1 MVEVMVGRRYGT
13 TSEKGHI
20 VQVCL
25 NHGLG
30 GDCVMKGAIATESL
44 AIHVVVEDLGL
55 RNFITC

>member
-1 MVEVMVGRRYGT
+1 MVGRRYGT

-55 RNFITC
+55 RNFITY